1 MSNTERETSVSAGRK
16 RKNTDLTEGSL
27 WDKILLFAMPIVLMN
42 ILQQL
47 FNTADIAVVGRLVG
61 NDALA
66 AVGSASPIVTLF
78 ITIFSGLSVGANAV
92 IARMVGSGNKEQIGR
107 SVHTSVVIAV
117 LSGVIVL
124 IVGEWIT
131 RPLLVLVGTPE
142 NVIDMAVLY
151 LRIYF
156 SGSMF
161 IMLYNFE
168 AAILRAGGDTKR
180 PLYILLI
187 SGVLNIVLNLFFVMA
202 CGMSV
207 EGVAL
212 ATLFSNI
219 VSAVMLFGILVK
231 EKSVLQIRIPEL
243 RLHTGIARG
252 ILMIGIPA
260 AIQGMLFNIA
270 NVVLQSGINS
280 LGPTVVA
287 GNTVGVNVEIFLYFI
302 VAGFGQTCITFNGQ
316 NLGAGKLKRCV
327 SATRWCLGLGFL
339 FTVIAGGAAFALRYD
354 LAGIFTPDEAVI
366 RIAAFRIAILAAFE
380 VLNMMIEVIS
390 GALRGL
396 GHSFLPALLSLFFVC
411 GVRMIWLF
419 VIFPMDRTYG
429 WLMSVYPVS
438 WVLAVVSLAGAY
450 FYVKRKLF
458 QAMPQYGNTPHSGS

>member
-1 MSNTERETSVSAGRK
+1 
-16 RKNTDLTEGSL
+16 
-27 WDKILLFAMPIVLMN
+27 MPIVLMN

-66 AVGSASPIVTLF
+66 AVGSAGPIVTLF
-78 ITIFSGLSVGANAV
+78 ITIFSGVSVGANAV
-92 IARMVGSGNKEQIGR
+92 IARMVGSGNKEQIGK
-107 SVHTSVVIAV
+107 SVHTSVAIAV

-124 IVGEWIT
+124 VVGELIT
-131 RPLLVLVGTPE
+131 RPLLELVSTPE
-142 NVIDMAVLY
+142 HVMDMAVLY

-156 SGSMF
+156 SGSIF

-180 PLYILLI
+180 PLYVLLV
-187 SGVLNIVLNLFFVMA
+187 SGALNIVLNLFFVMS

-212 ATLFSNI
+212 ATLVSNI
-219 VSAVMLFGILVK
+219 VSAVMLFGILLQ
-231 EKSVLQIRIPEL
+231 EKGDLRISVAEI
-243 RLHTGIARG
+243 RLHSGIARG
-252 ILMIGIPA
+252 VLMVGIPA

-270 NVVLQSGINS
+270 NIVLQSGINS
-280 LGPTVVA
+280 LGETVVA

-316 NLGAGKLKRCV
+316 NLGAGKLNRCV

-339 FTVIAGGAAFALRYD
+339 FTVIASGIAFIFRSSLS
-354 LAGIFTPDEAVI
+354 GIFTPDEAVI
-366 RIAAFRIAILAAFE
+366 QIAAFRIGILAAFE

-390 GALRGL
+390 GALRGW
-396 GHSFLPALLSLFFVC
+396 GHSLLPALLSLFFVC
-411 GVRMIWLF
+411 GVRMLWLF
-419 VIFPMDRTYG
+419 VIFPMDRSYE

-438 WVLAVVSLAGAY
+438 WALAVISLAGAY

-458 QAMPQYGNTPHSGS
+458 AGMALRGAGA